1 MRESNVLQV
10 LEDLQRDYDYIMQR
24 RQQREANSYET
35 YEAQWNYRLDEDI
48 VAETPCGN
56 EEKVFEFVVGY

>member
-35 YEAQWNYRLDEDI
+35 YDNQWTYNGFDEVI
-48 VAETPCGN
+48 ISRT
-56 EEKVFEFVVGY
+56 EEKVFEFKVGY

>member
-1 MRESNVLQV
+1 MGNFDVFENLRQLQHTY
-10 LEDLQRDYDYIMQR
+10 EQIQE
-24 RQQREANSYET
+24 QREANSYET
-35 YEAQWNYRLDEDI
+35 YETQWNYHLDEDI